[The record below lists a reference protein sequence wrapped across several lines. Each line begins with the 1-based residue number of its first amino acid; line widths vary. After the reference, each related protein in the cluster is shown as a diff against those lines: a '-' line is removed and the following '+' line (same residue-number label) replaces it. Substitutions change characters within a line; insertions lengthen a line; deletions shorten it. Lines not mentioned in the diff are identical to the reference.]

1 MTTPKFR
8 YLIITEDDEVF
19 GTSDEDKK
27 AAYAADLYTVI
38 DMEAGTICY
47 DDMTIEAI
55 EEAPEYSDD
64 LDDSEDPD
72 A

>member
-1 MTTPKFR
+1 MAKFR

-19 GTSDEDKK
+19 GTDDEDKK
-27 AAYAADLYTVI
+27 DAYAADLCPII
-38 DMEAGTICY
+38 DIEAGTICY

-55 EEAPEYSDD
+55 EEAPTRSDD
-64 LDDSEDPD
+64 SDGEEDPD